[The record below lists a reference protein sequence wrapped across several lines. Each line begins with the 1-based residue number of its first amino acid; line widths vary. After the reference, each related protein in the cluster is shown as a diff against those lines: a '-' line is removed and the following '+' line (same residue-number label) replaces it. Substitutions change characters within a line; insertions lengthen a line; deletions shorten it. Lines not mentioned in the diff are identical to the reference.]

1 MENLKTLTPGE
12 ENLMQVIWNF
22 KATYLKDILTAYP
35 EPKPHQNTVSTFLKN
50 LTEKNYLTPIKEGRI
65 NRYEVSVEKSTY
77 KKELLKNLIEHF
89 YSSNPNELLVDLMS
103 DGMIQLSVNEKSK
116 DKKKKR
122 KRKNNTTIL

>member
-116 DKKKKR
+116 DKKKK
-122 KRKNNTTIL
+122 KKKKK

>member
-50 LTEKNYLTPIKEGRI
+50 LTEKNYLAPIKEGRI

-116 DKKKKR
+116 DKKKK
-122 KRKNNTTIL
+122 KKKKK